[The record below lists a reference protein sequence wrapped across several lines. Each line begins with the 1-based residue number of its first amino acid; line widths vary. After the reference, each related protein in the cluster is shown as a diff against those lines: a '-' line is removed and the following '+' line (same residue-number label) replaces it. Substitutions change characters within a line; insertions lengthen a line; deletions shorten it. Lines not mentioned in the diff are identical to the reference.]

1 MRRFGITE
9 GENMAQEQSPSA
21 GPDLAQGVALEEF
34 ANGKLVGRVSQND
47 GSGWS
52 DRFALSFVYALS
64 FV

>member
-1 MRRFGITE
+1 M
-9 GENMAQEQSPSA
+9 
-21 GPDLAQGVALEEF
+21 LAMIGAAF
-34 ANGKLVGRVSQND
+34 SISRLVGRVSQND